1 VIGPSNKAMRRTR
14 VVPPKGVRVV
24 SVSAGSYAARK
35 GIEAGGRILAINGSP
50 VRDEID
56 LLFLAADARLKIM
69 YVPPFLGVREP
80 CSRLRDGKPGV
91 LLGGGKRPPSPGATG
106 GKQGAS
112 MACAL
117 QNKTPVNPAAA
128 LHEIVIVKPPDA
140 PLGIEIEAIR
150 PRGCR
155 NKCVFCFIDQ
165 NPPHLRRPLYF
176 KDEDFRLSFTHGHYI
191 TATNLS
197 RADLSRIAEQRLSPL
212 YISVH
217 ATPHELRCR
226 MLGVDPAKT
235 PDLLDVLRFLADR
248 RIEFHAQIVLCPGW
262 NDGAQLDRTL
272 DDLELFLPALLSV
285 AVVPVGLT
293 AHREGLPRLEPVT
306 PRLARDVIAQVQPR
320 QKRLRRKLGHRIA
333 LLADEFHLL
342 AGIEPPRYTP
352 DEISSQIENGVGMI
366 ADFWQGWPRATS
378 TTANTATAANARAA
392 TTTASVTTTA
402 NARAA
407 TATASATTT
416 ATTATAA
423 NAASTTANAAKANS
437 VGATASSAAVTG
449 AAAART
455 PSTRAATPLA
465 TAKANATNAT
475 CTIPKSLPRPRR
487 VVVLTGLLGARVLEP
502 LVTRLNKVRG
512 LDLRVIA
519 LENSLYGRGVTVS
532 GLLPGADFERGLE
545 SAEAKGADLVLLPGN
560 ALRPHDNRFL
570 DGLLLDDLQT
580 RHPSILV
587 QAVQG
592 GACDILA
599 AIHSG

>member
-1 VIGPSNKAMRRTR
+1 MRKASSIPSQ
-14 VVPPKGVRVV
+14 PKGVRVV
-24 SVSAGSYAARK
+24 SVAAGSCAARK

-69 YVPPFLGVREP
+69 YVPPLLGVREP
-80 CSRLRDGKPGV
+80 CSRLCGGKPRSSLCEGKPGFQPSQP
-91 LLGGGKRPPSPGATG
+91 LSANHSSGKRE
-106 GKQGAS
+106 KQGAS

-117 QNKTPVNPAAA
+117 QNDTFGNSRAAA
-128 LHEIVIVKPPDA
+128 LRGTSGVKMHSAPRQIVIVKPPDA

-165 NPPHLRRPLYF
+165 NPPRLRRPLYF

-191 TATNLS
+191 TATNLT
-197 RADLSRIAEQRLSPL
+197 RADLDRIAGQRLSPL

-226 MLGVDPAKT
+226 MLGVNPAKT

-262 NDGAQLDRTL
+262 NDGVALERTL
-272 DDLELFLPALLSV
+272 DDLESFLPALLSV

-293 AHREGLPRLEPVT
+293 VHREGLPRLEPVT
-306 PRLARDVIAQVQPR
+306 PRLAGEVIAQVQPR

-333 LLADEFHLL
+333 LLADEFYLL
-342 AGIEPPRYTP
+342 AGAEPPRYTP

-366 ADFWQGWPRATS
+366 ADFWQGWPSRA
-378 TTANTATAANARAA
+378 
-392 TTTASVTTTA
+392 TTTA
-402 NARAA
+402 NAA
-407 TATASATTT
+407 
-416 ATTATAA
+416 
-423 NAASTTANAAKANS
+423 
-437 VGATASSAAVTG
+437 GATASSAAGATASSAAGTG
-449 AAAART
+449 AAAAT
-455 PSTRAATPLA
+455 AANSA
-465 TAKANATNAT
+465 TAARA
-475 CTIPKSLPRPRR
+475 IPKSLAQPRR
-487 VVVLTGLLGARVLEP
+487 VAILTGLLGARVLEP
-502 LVTRLNKVRG
+502 LAARLNKVRG

-545 SAEAKGADLVLLPGN
+545 SAQANGADLVLLPGN

-570 DGLLLDDLQT
+570 DDLLLDDLQT
-580 RHPSILV
+580 RHPSIRV
-587 QAVQG
+587 QAVHG

-599 AIHSG
+599 AILSG

>member
-1 VIGPSNKAMRRTR
+1 MRKASSIPSQ
-14 VVPPKGVRVV
+14 PKGVRVV
-24 SVSAGSYAARK
+24 SVAAGSCAARK
-35 GIEAGGRILAINGSP
+35 GIEAGGRVLAINGSP

-69 YVPPFLGVREP
+69 YVPPLLGVREP
-80 CSRLRDGKPGV
+80 CSRLCDGKPGV
-91 LLGGGKRPPSPGATG
+91 LLGGGKRPPSTSAAGE
-106 GKQGAS
+106 KQGAS

-117 QNKTPVNPAAA
+117 QNDTLGKPSAAA
-128 LHEIVIVKPPDA
+128 LRGTSGVKMHSAPRQIVIVKPPDA

-165 NPPHLRRPLYF
+165 NPPRLRRPLYF

-191 TATNLS
+191 TATNLT
-197 RADLSRIAEQRLSPL
+197 RADLDRIAGQRLSPL

-226 MLGVDPAKT
+226 MLGVNPAKT

-262 NDGAQLDRTL
+262 NDGVALERTL
-272 DDLELFLPALLSV
+272 DDLESFLPALLSV

-293 AHREGLPRLEPVT
+293 VHREGLPRLEPVT
-306 PRLARDVIAQVQPR
+306 PRLAGEVIAQVQPR

-333 LLADEFHLL
+333 LLADEFYLL
-342 AGIEPPRYTP
+342 AGAEPPRYTP

-366 ADFWQGWPRATS
+366 ADFWQGWPSRA
-378 TTANTATAANARAA
+378 
-392 TTTASVTTTA
+392 TTTA
-402 NARAA
+402 NAA
-407 TATASATTT
+407 
-416 ATTATAA
+416 
-423 NAASTTANAAKANS
+423 
-437 VGATASSAAVTG
+437 GATASSAAGTG
-449 AAAART
+449 AAAAT
-455 PSTRAATPLA
+455 AANSA
-465 TAKANATNAT
+465 TAARA
-475 CTIPKSLPRPRR
+475 IPKSLAQPRR
-487 VVVLTGLLGARVLEP
+487 VAILTGLLGARVLEP
-502 LVTRLNKVRG
+502 LAARLNKVRG

-545 SAEAKGADLVLLPGN
+545 SAQANGADLVLLPGN

-570 DGLLLDDLQT
+570 DDLLLDDLQT
-580 RHPSILV
+580 RHPSIRV
-587 QAVQG
+587 QAVHG

-599 AIHSG
+599 AILSG

>member
-1 VIGPSNKAMRRTR
+1 MKKASSS
-14 VVPPKGVRVV
+14 PKQPKGVRVV
-24 SVSAGSYAARK
+24 SVAAGSCAARK

-56 LLFLAADARLKIM
+56 LLFLAADARLKIT
-69 YVPPFLGVREP
+69 YQPPDETA
-80 CSRLRDGKPGV
+80 SRDI
-91 LLGGGKRPPSPGATG
+91 SIT
-106 GKQGAS
+106 
-112 MACAL
+112 
-117 QNKTPVNPAAA
+117 KTP
-128 LHEIVIVKPPDA
+128 DT
-140 PLGIEIEAIR
+140 PLGIEIEPLR

-191 TATNLS
+191 TATNLT
-197 RADLSRIAEQRLSPL
+197 RADLSRIAGQRLSPL

-262 NDGAQLDRTL
+262 NDGAALDRTL
-272 DDLELFLPALLSV
+272 DDLESFLPALLSV

-306 PRLARDVIAQVQPR
+306 PRLAREVIAQVLPR

-333 LLADEFHLL
+333 LLADEFYLL
-342 AGIEPPRYTP
+342 AGVKPPRYTP
-352 DEISSQIENGVGMI
+352 DEISSQIENGVGMV
-366 ADFWQGWPRATS
+366 ADFWQGWPSAASTTANTSTTTANTS
-378 TTANTATAANARAA
+378 TTANTA
-392 TTTASVTTTA
+392 
-402 NARAA
+402 
-407 TATASATTT
+407 
-416 ATTATAA
+416 
-423 NAASTTANAAKANS
+423 KANS
-437 VGATASSAAVTG
+437 AGTMAPSAVGTMAPSAAVTG
-449 AAAART
+449 AATART
-455 PSTRAATPLA
+455 PSTRAAT
-465 TAKANATNAT
+465 ATNAT
-475 CTIPKSLPRPRR
+475 RTIPKSLPRPRR
-487 VVVLTGLLGARVLEP
+487 VVLLTGLLGARVLEP
-502 LVTRLNKVRG
+502 LVARLSKVKG

-560 ALRPHDNRFL
+560 ALRPHDSRFL
-570 DGLLLDDLQT
+570 DDLLLDDLQT

-599 AIHSG
+599 AIIHFPHHRDTGTQRDK

>member
-1 VIGPSNKAMRRTR
+1 MKKASLS
-14 VVPPKGVRVV
+14 PKQPKGVRVTRV
-24 SVSAGSYAARK
+24 AAGSCAARK
-35 GIEAGGRILAINGSP
+35 GIEAGGRVLAINGSP

-56 LLFLAADARLKIM
+56 LLFLGADARLKIM
-69 YVPPFLGVREP
+69 YVPPLLGVREP
-80 CSRLRDGKPGV
+80 CSRLCDGKPGV
-91 LLGGGKRPPSPGATG
+91 LLGGGKRPPSTSAAGE
-106 GKQGAS
+106 KQGAS

-117 QNKTPVNPAAA
+117 QNETFGNSRAAA
-128 LHEIVIVKPPDA
+128 LRGTSGVKMHSAPRQIVIVKPPDA

-165 NPPHLRRPLYF
+165 NPPRLRRPLYF

-191 TATNLS
+191 TATNLT
-197 RADLSRIAEQRLSPL
+197 RADLDRIAGQRLSPL

-226 MLGVDPAKT
+226 MLGVNPAKT

-262 NDGAQLDRTL
+262 NDGVALERTL
-272 DDLELFLPALLSV
+272 DDLESFLPALLSV

-293 AHREGLPRLEPVT
+293 VHREGLPRLEPVT
-306 PRLARDVIAQVQPR
+306 PRLAGEVIAQVQPR

-333 LLADEFHLL
+333 LLADEFYLL
-342 AGIEPPRYTP
+342 AGAEPPRYTP

-366 ADFWQGWPRATS
+366 ADFWQGWPSRA
-378 TTANTATAANARAA
+378 
-392 TTTASVTTTA
+392 TTTA
-402 NARAA
+402 NAA
-407 TATASATTT
+407 
-416 ATTATAA
+416 
-423 NAASTTANAAKANS
+423 
-437 VGATASSAAVTG
+437 GATASSAAGTG
-449 AAAART
+449 AAAAT
-455 PSTRAATPLA
+455 AANSA
-465 TAKANATNAT
+465 TAARA
-475 CTIPKSLPRPRR
+475 IPKSLAQPRR
-487 VVVLTGLLGARVLEP
+487 VAILTGLLGARVLEP
-502 LVTRLNKVRG
+502 LAARLNKVRG

-545 SAEAKGADLVLLPGN
+545 SAQANGADLVLLPGN

-570 DGLLLDDLQT
+570 DDLLLDDLQT
-580 RHPSILV
+580 RHPSIRV
-587 QAVQG
+587 QAVHG

-599 AIHSG
+599 AILSG

>member
-1 VIGPSNKAMRRTR
+1 MKSQVNTR
-14 VVPPKGVRVV
+14 PQRGLHITGIA
-24 SVSAGSYAARK
+24 AGSCAGRA
-35 GIEAGGRILAINGSP
+35 GIVQGGRILAINGSP

-56 LLFLAADARLKIM
+56 LLFLAADARLKITYM
-69 YVPPFLGVREP
+69 PPLSGVREP

-91 LLGGGKRPPSPGATG
+91 LLGGGKRPPSTSAAGE
-106 GKQGAS
+106 KQGAS

-117 QNKTPVNPAAA
+117 QNETVETSRAAA
-128 LHEIVIVKPPDA
+128 PRDSAITKDVGVPHEIVIVKPPDA

-191 TATNLS
+191 TATNLT
-197 RADLSRIAEQRLSPL
+197 RADLTRIAEQRLSPL

-226 MLGVDPAKT
+226 MLGVDPAQT

-262 NDGAQLDRTL
+262 NDGAALDRTL
-272 DDLELFLPALLSV
+272 DDLESFLPALLSV

-293 AHREGLPRLEPVT
+293 AHRQGLPRLEPVT
-306 PRLARDVIAQVQPR
+306 PRLARAVIAQVLPR

-333 LLADEFHLL
+333 LLADEFYLL
-342 AGIEPPRYTP
+342 AGAEPPRYTP

-366 ADFWQGWPRATS
+366 ADFWRDWPSAAS
-378 TTANTATAANARAA
+378 TTATDATTAT
-392 TTTASVTTTA
+392 T
-402 NARAA
+402 ARAA
-407 TATASATTT
+407 TATRAATTEPR
-416 ATTATAA
+416 AGRAEARTTNGFAA
-423 NAASTTANAAKANS
+423 AIQ
-437 VGATASSAAVTG
+437 
-449 AAAART
+449 AAAARAAT
-455 PSTRAATPLA
+455 ATRAATA
-465 TAKANATNAT
+465 AKAATTARA
-475 CTIPKSLPRPRR
+475 IPKSLPQPRR
-487 VVVLTGLLGARVLEP
+487 VVLLTGLLGARVLEP

-545 SAEAKGADLVLLPGN
+545 LAEANGADLVLLPGN

-570 DGLLLDDLQT
+570 DDLLLDDLQT
-580 RHPSILV
+580 RHPSIRI

-599 AIHSG
+599 AVIHSPHHRDTGTQRDK

>member
-1 VIGPSNKAMRRTR
+1 MKQLLASPKQ
-14 VVPPKGVRVV
+14 PKGVRVV
-24 SVSAGSYAARK
+24 SVAAGSCAAQK

-56 LLFLAADARLKIM
+56 LLFLAADARLKIT
-69 YVPPFLGVREP
+69 YQPPLLGVREP

-91 LLGGGKRPPSPGATG
+91 LLGGGKRPPSTSAAG

-117 QNKTPVNPAAA
+117 QNETFGNSRAAA
-128 LHEIVIVKPPDA
+128 PRDTCLKAHTAASRDSAITETAGVPREIVIVKPPDA
-140 PLGIEIEAIR
+140 PLGIEIEPIR

-191 TATNLS
+191 TATNLT
-197 RADLSRIAEQRLSPL
+197 RADLDRIAGQRLSPL

-226 MLGVDPAKT
+226 MLGVNPAKT

-262 NDGAQLDRTL
+262 NDGAALERTL
-272 DDLELFLPALLSV
+272 DDLESFLPALLSV

-293 AHREGLPRLEPVT
+293 VHREGLPRLEPVT
-306 PRLARDVIAQVQPR
+306 PRLAGEVIAQVQPR

-333 LLADEFHLL
+333 LLADEFYLL
-342 AGIEPPRYTP
+342 AGAEPPRYTP

-366 ADFWQGWPRATS
+366 ADFWQGWPSR
-378 TTANTATAANARAA
+378 A
-392 TTTASVTTTA
+392 TTTAY
-402 NARAA
+402 ARAA
-407 TATASATTT
+407 TANAAIRAGSATR
-416 ATTATAA
+416 
-423 NAASTTANAAKANS
+423 S
-437 VGATASSAAVTG
+437 
-449 AAAART
+449 
-455 PSTRAATPLA
+455 
-465 TAKANATNAT
+465 
-475 CTIPKSLPRPRR
+475 IPKSPAQPRK
-487 VVVLTGLLGARVLEP
+487 VAILTGLLGARVLEP
-502 LVTRLNKVRG
+502 LVTRLSRIKG

-545 SAEAKGADLVLLPGN
+545 SAHAEGADLVLLPGN

-570 DGLLLDDLQT
+570 DDLLLDDLQA
-580 RHPSILV
+580 RHPSIRV
-587 QAVQG
+587 QVIHG

-599 AIHSG
+599 AVTHSPHHRDTGTQRDK

>member
-1 VIGPSNKAMRRTR
+1 MKKASLS
-14 VVPPKGVRVV
+14 PKQPKGVRVI
-24 SVSAGSYAARK
+24 SVAVGSCAARK
-35 GIEAGGRILAINGSP
+35 GIEAGGRILAINGSS

-56 LLFLAADARLKIM
+56 LLFLGADARLKIT
-69 YVPPFLGVREP
+69 YEPPLLGVREP

-91 LLGGGKRPPSPGATG
+91 LLGGGKRPPSTSAAGE
-106 GKQGAS
+106 KQGAS

-117 QNKTPVNPAAA
+117 QNKTPANPAAA
-128 LHEIVIVKPPDA
+128 LREIVIVKPPDT

-150 PRGCR
+150 PQGCR

-165 NPPHLRRPLYF
+165 NPAGLRRPLYF

-191 TATNLS
+191 TATNLT
-197 RADLSRIAEQRLSPL
+197 RADLSRIAAQRLSPL

-262 NDGAQLDRTL
+262 NDGAALERTL
-272 DDLELFLPALLSV
+272 DDLESFLPALLSV

-306 PRLARDVIAQVQPR
+306 PALAREVIAQVLPR
-320 QKRLRRKLGHRIA
+320 QKRLRRKLGHRIV
-333 LLADEFHLL
+333 LLADEFYLL
-342 AGIEPPRYTP
+342 AGAEPPRYTP

-366 ADFWQGWPRATS
+366 ADFWQGWPRCATTITAS
-378 TTANTATAANARAA
+378 DDTTANAAIQAAASA
-392 TTTASVTTTA
+392 TT
-402 NARAA
+402 ARAA
-407 TATASATTT
+407 TA
-416 ATTATAA
+416 ATTALAA
-423 NAASTTANAAKANS
+423 TANASTA
-437 VGATASSAAVTG
+437 ATAAV
-449 AAAART
+449 
-455 PSTRAATPLA
+455 RAATSA
-465 TAKANATNAT
+465 R
-475 CTIPKSLPRPRR
+475 TIPKSLAQPRR
-487 VVVLTGLLGARVLEP
+487 VVMLTGLLGARVLEP

-545 SAEAKGADLVLLPGN
+545 SAGANGADLVLLPGN

-570 DGLLLDDLQT
+570 DDLLLGDLQT
-580 RHPSILV
+580 RHPSIRI
-587 QAVQG
+587 QAVRG

-599 AIHSG
+599 AVVHSPHHRNTGT